1 VKVSYKHRI
10 KSGDKR
16 YIWQEDDWPQWAYDD
31 ERLAPLL
38 AQLHLAQG
46 NMGYVR
52 KARLGVAPAR

>member
-1 VKVSYKHRI
+1 MQAIHNLRMKC
-10 KSGDKR
+10 GDKR
-16 YIWQEDDWPQWAYDD
+16 YIWQQDDWPQWAYDH

-38 AQLHLAQG
+38 AQVHLAQG